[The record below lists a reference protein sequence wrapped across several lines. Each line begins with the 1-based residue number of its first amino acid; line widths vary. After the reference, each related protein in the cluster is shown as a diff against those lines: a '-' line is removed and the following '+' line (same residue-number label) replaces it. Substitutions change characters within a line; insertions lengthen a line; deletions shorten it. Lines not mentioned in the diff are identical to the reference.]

1 MEQIG
6 DLILIKELCHGSFGK
21 VYLSKKANP
30 NILYATKKIN
40 RAPIDMN
47 SKRKGYFETEINIMK
62 VLNHPNIIK
71 LTDLKKDKN
80 YYYVVME
87 YANGGDL
94 DYCLKV
100 YIKKYNRPFPEEIV
114 KYLMK
119 QIVEAVA
126 YIHSNNII
134 HRDIKLTNIL
144 VNFDSEKDKLDLNMM
159 KAKIKI
165 TDFAVSKIAKQ
176 TFTVVGT
183 PSYMDPLLLKE
194 YANKTKL
201 DELSPYGQE
210 VDIWSLGCL
219 CYELFMGE
227 LPFKG
232 KKLEELLKQ
241 VQNRTYELPTNIS
254 PELKDFLSKMLQY
267 EGKSRLT
274 AEELLNHPF
283 LKKNV
288 KDFDKASINLSIIN
302 PFYVPKY
309 NIYSSKEDSA
319 KEIQFSNQ
327 PETRSYEIP
336 DENIKIYTS
345 NIDNTNINT
354 AYNLPT
360 TYITYCY
367 GPMTTTNLNPNMQT
381 ANFQSGQY
389 PFPQSNFGPY
399 IPAVQNQEGNINSN
413 FAHF

>member
-6 DLILIKELCHGSFGK
+6 DLILIKELSHGTFGK

-40 RAPIDMN
+40 RAQIDMN

-134 HRDIKLTNIL
+134 HRNLKLENIM
-144 VNFDSEKDKLDLNMM
+144 VNFDSEKDKQDLNMM

-165 TDFAVSKIAKQ
+165 IDFSISKIATQ
-176 TFTVVGT
+176 TFTIVGT
-183 PSYMDPLLLKE
+183 PTYMDPLLLKE
-194 YANKTKL
+194 FVNREKL

-219 CYELFMGE
+219 CYGLIMGE

-232 KKLEELLKQ
+232 IAAEKILEKIEDRNYQIRKD
-241 VQNRTYELPTNIS
+241 IS
-254 PELKDFLSKMLQY
+254 PELIDFLSKMLQY

-274 AEELLNHPF
+274 AKELLNHPF
-283 LKKNV
+283 LTKNV
-288 KDFDKASINLSIIN
+288 KDFAKASINLSINN

-360 TYITYCY
+360 TYTTYCY

-399 IPAVQNQEGNINSN
+399 IPAVQNQEGNINNN
-413 FAHF
+413 FVHF